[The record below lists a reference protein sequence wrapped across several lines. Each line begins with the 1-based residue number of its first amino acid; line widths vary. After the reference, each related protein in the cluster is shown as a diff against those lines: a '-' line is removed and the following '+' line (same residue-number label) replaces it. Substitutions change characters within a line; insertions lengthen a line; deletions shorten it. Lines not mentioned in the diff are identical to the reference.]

1 MSQFTHDLNNLLT
14 VIQGYGE
21 LARTRLADDHPAHA
35 DLDEVIQAAV
45 KAIRLVSDFGAA
57 ESGIAPFSSADSEDG

>member
-21 LARTRLADDHPAHA
+21 LARTRLADDHPARA
-35 DLDEVIQAAV
+35 DLDEVIQAASQ
-45 KAIRLVSDFGAA
+45 AIRLVSDFGAA
-57 ESGIAPFSSADSEDG
+57 ESGIAPFGSTEPEDG